1 MPALEFWFDYSCPYA
16 YVASTRAAA
25 LADRLGVPLSWR
37 PMLLGGVFAA
47 RQAPQNL
54 AATLPVP
61 KALHLLRDQARFADR
76 AGVPL
81 RHPPEHPRRTVDAL
95 RATLAAGVDPTLIA
109 AFYRAYWA
117 EGRPVEDRA
126 EVLRIAAETGHP
138 LDAAAL
144 DAQKDA
150 LRARTEEAVSLGVF
164 GAPTWVW
171 RDGGET
177 RLWFGGDRTDA
188 VEAHVRAATGQPP
201 APAPTPT
208 PARPGATVDFWF
220 DYSSPYAFL
229 GALAVPGL
237 EARTGATV
245 RWRPML
251 LGAVFKAVA
260 QANVPLFTFSAPKQ
274 AWTMRDLVE
283 SAARLGSPLVMNP
296 HFPLKTTLPA
306 RLTLAHPDPVGFARR
321 VFHATWVDGL
331 DTTDLAVLRGLG
343 ADEILAPGSAA
354 DGPSIEAALLAA
366 AEAQKEA
373 LFANTAEALEA
384 GVFGAPSWVV
394 RRPDGGPWLFWGQD
408 RVDQVEAALGGWTP
422 PA

>member
-1 MPALEFWFDYSCPYA
+1 MAALEFWFDYSCPYA

-25 LADRLGVPLSWR
+25 LAARLGVPLAWK

-54 AATLPVP
+54 ATTLPVP
-61 KALHLLRDQARFADR
+61 KAAHLLRDQARFADR

-95 RATLAAGVDPTLIA
+95 RATLAAGVDPALIA
-109 AFYRAYWA
+109 AFYRAYWV

-126 EVLRIAAETGHP
+126 EVLRIAAEAGHR

-144 DAQKDA
+144 DAHKDE
-150 LRARTEEAVSLGVF
+150 LRARTEEAVSLGIF
-164 GAPTWVW
+164 GAPSWVW
-171 RDGGET
+171 RGAEEP

-188 VEAHVRAATGQPP
+188 VEAGVRAATGQPP
-201 APAPTPT
+201 APPAPPL
-208 PARPGATVDFWF
+208 PALPGARVDFWF
-220 DYSSPYAFL
+220 DYSSPYAYL
-229 GALAVPGL
+229 GALAAPAL
-237 EARTGATV
+237 AERTGAPV

-274 AWTMRDLVE
+274 AWTLRDLTE

-306 RLTLAHPDPVGFARR
+306 RLTLAHPDPVSFARR
-321 VFHATWVDGL
+321 VFRATWVDGL
-331 DTTDLAVLRGLG
+331 DTTRLSVLRTLG
-343 ADEILAPGSAA
+343 ADEIVG
-354 DGPSIEAALLAA
+354 DGPATDEALLGA

-373 LFANTAEALEA
+373 LFTNTAEAVEA
-384 GVFGAPSWVV
+384 GIFGAPSWVV
-394 RRPDGGPWLFWGQD
+394 HRPDGGPWLFWGQD